1 MKIDSHQHFWK
12 YDANDYPW
20 IGAEHLV
27 IKRDFFPGNLKPILK
42 ASDIVGCIAVQARQT
57 LEETNWLI
65 ELAEQNAFIKGVVGW
80 LPLCDLQI
88 DQTLEQYAD
97 RSHLVGVRHIIHDEP
112 DDQFI
117 LRADFNEGISRLAP
131 HDLVYDILIFEKHLS
146 ATIEFVDRHPN
157 IQFVV
162 DHIAKPKIH
171 PDTFD
176 QNWKTNLIELAR
188 RENVSC
194 KLSGMVTEAPDFVW
208 DQQLLTPYL
217 ETALEAFGPN
227 RLLFG
232 SDWPVSLLGTDY
244 GKWIDAVNSAL
255 NELSL
260 DEQAAIWGKNAQRIY
275 KLAT

>member
-227 RLLFG
+227 RLLVG

-244 GKWIDAVNSAL
+244 GKWIDTVNSAL

>member
-27 IKRDFFPGNLKPILK
+27 IKRDFFPGDLKPILK
-42 ASDIVGCIAVQARQT
+42 ASNIVGCIAVQARQT
-57 LEETNWLI
+57 LKETNWLI

-208 DQQLLTPYL
+208 DQQLLTPYF

>member
-1 MKIDSHQHFWK
+1 VKIDSHQHFWK

-208 DQQLLTPYL
+208 DQQLLTPYF

>member
-208 DQQLLTPYL
+208 DQQLLTPYF

>member
-176 QNWKTNLIELAR
+176 QNWKTNLIELAL

-208 DQQLLTPYL
+208 DQQLLTPYF

>member
-27 IKRDFFPGNLKPILK
+27 IKRDFFPGDLKPILK

>member
-12 YDANDYPW
+12 YNANDYPW
-20 IGAEHLV
+20 IGTEHLV
-27 IKRDFFPGNLKPILK
+27 LKRDFFPGNLEPILK
-42 ASDIVGCIAVQARQT
+42 ASDIFGCIAVQARQT

-80 LPLCDLQI
+80 LPLCELQI

-131 HDLVYDILIFEKHLS
+131 NDLVYDILIFEKHLS

-176 QNWKTNLIELAR
+176 QNWKTNLIELAL

-208 DQQLLTPYL
+208 DQQLLTPYF